1 MSRLALFLVVGDS
14 VAEEGA
20 GENLRTTV
28 RNLNDKRRNGDSL
41 NSKVEQRLHLLLNQ
55 GFADKAAFGVEL
67 RSLGSGGTSGIP
79 GQARHYENALS
90 SAG

>member
-20 GENLRTTV
+20 GGEPPH
-28 RNLNDKRRNGDSL
+28 NGAELERQAAEWDSL

-79 GQARHYENALS
+79 GQARHYEDALS
-90 SAG
+90 AG